1 MKTVKYI
8 CSILILCV
16 MSISVF
22 ASELKSSATIRMTS
36 DTAANAKNIA
46 MDEARRQIITDVLQP
61 YCDKDALGAA
71 MQTVKNADLVPVI
84 AGVSIEGE
92 QASDTVYVAKFTMT
106 VDSDAARLWLGQN
119 NIQNWLPDNSEQDVF
134 MVRATLV
141 DNLSDWGALNQIARN
156 EKLNMMTKNITNNVV
171 VFALP
176 RSGRGAFTIAL
187 REQGWKYADSDG
199 VLNIWK

>member
-92 QASDTVYVAKFTMT
+92 QASDTVYAAKFTMT

-156 EKLNMMTKNITNNVV
+156 EKLNMMTKNITNNIV

>member
-92 QASDTVYVAKFTMT
+92 QASDTVYAAKFTMT

-119 NIQNWLPDNSEQDVF
+119 NIQNWLPDNSEQDMF

-199 VLNIWK
+199 VLNIWN

>member
-8 CSILILCV
+8 CSILILCA

-92 QASDTVYVAKFTMT
+92 QASDTVYAAKFTMT

>member
-92 QASDTVYVAKFTMT
+92 QASDTVYAAKFTMT

-119 NIQNWLPDNSEQDVF
+119 NIQNWLPDKSEQDVF
-134 MVRATLV
+134 MVRATLA
-141 DNLSDWGALNQIARN
+141 DNLSDWGAMNQIVRN
-156 EKLNMMTKNITNNVV
+156 EKLNMMTKNITNNIV

>member
-61 YCDKDALGAA
+61 YCDKDALAAA

-92 QASDTVYVAKFTMT
+92 QASDTVYAAKFTMT

>member
-8 CSILILCV
+8 CSILVLCV
-16 MSISVF
+16 MSISAF
-22 ASELKSSATIRMTS
+22 ASELQSSATIRMTS

-71 MQTVKNADLVPVI
+71 MQTVKNADLVPLI

-92 QASDTVYVAKFTMT
+92 QASDTVYAAKFTMT

-119 NIQNWLPDNSEQDVF
+119 NVQNWLPDNSEQDVF
-134 MVRATLV
+134 MVRATLA
-141 DNLSDWGALNQIARN
+141 DNLSDWGALNQIVRN

>member
-8 CSILILCV
+8 CSILVLCV
-16 MSISVF
+16 MSISAF
-22 ASELKSSATIRMTS
+22 ASELQSSAAIRMTS

-71 MQTVKNADLVPVI
+71 MQTVKNADLVPLI

-92 QASDTVYVAKFTMT
+92 QASDTVYAAKFTMT

-134 MVRATLV
+134 MVRATLA
-141 DNLSDWGALNQIARN
+141 DNLSDWGALNQIVRN

-187 REQGWKYADSDG
+187 RVQGWKYADSDG

>member
-1 MKTVKYI
+1 MKTEKYI

-92 QASDTVYVAKFTMT
+92 QASDTVYAAKFTMT

-156 EKLNMMTKNITNNVV
+156 EKLNMITKNITNNVV

>member
-92 QASDTVYVAKFTMT
+92 QASDTVYAAKFTMT

>member
-1 MKTVKYI
+1 MKVVKNI
-8 CSILILCV
+8 CSILVLCV
-16 MSISVF
+16 MSISAF
-22 ASELKSSATIRMTS
+22 ASELQSSATIRMTS

-71 MQTVKNADLVPVI
+71 MQTVKNADLVPLI

-92 QASDTVYVAKFTMT
+92 QASDTVYAAKFTMT

-119 NIQNWLPDNSEQDVF
+119 NVQNWLPDNSEQDVF
-134 MVRATLV
+134 MVRATLA
-141 DNLSDWGALNQIARN
+141 DNLSDWGALNQIVRN

>member
-1 MKTVKYI
+1 MKIVKYI
-8 CSILILCV
+8 CSILVLCV
-16 MSISVF
+16 MSISAF
-22 ASELKSSATIRMTS
+22 ASELQSSATIRMTS

-71 MQTVKNADLVPVI
+71 MQTVKNADLVPLI

-92 QASDTVYVAKFTMT
+92 QASDTVYAAKFTMT

-119 NIQNWLPDNSEQDVF
+119 NVQNWLPDNSEQDVF
-134 MVRATLV
+134 MVRATLA

>member
-92 QASDTVYVAKFTMT
+92 QASDTVYAAKFTMT

-141 DNLSDWGALNQIARN
+141 DNLSDWEALNQIARN

>member
-8 CSILILCV
+8 CSILVLCM
-16 MSISVF
+16 MSISAF
-22 ASELKSSATIRMTS
+22 ASELQSSATIRMTS

-71 MQTVKNADLVPVI
+71 MQTVKNADLVPLI

-92 QASDTVYVAKFTMT
+92 QASDTVYAAKFTMT

-119 NIQNWLPDNSEQDVF
+119 NVQNWLPDNSEQDVF
-134 MVRATLV
+134 MVRATLA
-141 DNLSDWGALNQIARN
+141 DNLSDWGALNQIVRN

-187 REQGWKYADSDG
+187 REQGWKYAESDG

>member
-71 MQTVKNADLVPVI
+71 MQTVKNADLVPLI

-92 QASDTVYVAKFTMT
+92 QASDTVYAAKFTMT

-119 NIQNWLPDNSEQDVF
+119 NVQNWLPDNSEQDVF

-156 EKLNMMTKNITNNVV
+156 EKLNMMTKNITNNIV

>member
-1 MKTVKYI
+1 MKIVKNI

-16 MSISVF
+16 MSISAF
-22 ASELKSSATIRMTS
+22 ASELQSSATIRMTS

-71 MQTVKNADLVPVI
+71 MQTVKNADLVPLI

-92 QASDTVYVAKFTMT
+92 QASDTVYAAKFTMT

-119 NIQNWLPDNSEQDVF
+119 NVQNWLPDNSEQDVF
-134 MVRATLV
+134 MVRATLA
-141 DNLSDWGALNQIARN
+141 DNLSDWGALNQIVRN

>member
-8 CSILILCV
+8 CSILVLCM
-16 MSISVF
+16 MSISAF
-22 ASELKSSATIRMTS
+22 ASELQSSATIRMTS

-71 MQTVKNADLVPVI
+71 MQTVKNADLVPLI

-92 QASDTVYVAKFTMT
+92 QASDTVYAAKFTMT

-119 NIQNWLPDNSEQDVF
+119 NVQNWLPDNSEQDVF
-134 MVRATLV
+134 MVRATLA
-141 DNLSDWGALNQIARN
+141 DNLSDWGALNQIVRN

>member
-71 MQTVKNADLVPVI
+71 MQTVKNVDLVPVI

-92 QASDTVYVAKFTMT
+92 QASDTVYAAKFTMT

-141 DNLSDWGALNQIARN
+141 DNLSDWGALNQIAHN

>member
-16 MSISVF
+16 MSISAF

-92 QASDTVYVAKFTMT
+92 QASDTVYAAKFTMT

>member
-92 QASDTVYVAKFTMT
+92 QASDTVYAAKFTMT

-141 DNLSDWGALNQIARN
+141 DNLSDWGALNQIAHN

>member
-8 CSILILCV
+8 CSILFLCA
-16 MSISVF
+16 MSISAF

-92 QASDTVYVAKFTMT
+92 QASDTVYAAKFTMT

-156 EKLNMMTKNITNNVV
+156 EKLNMLTKNITNNIV

-187 REQGWKYADSDG
+187 REQGWKYSDSDG